1 MIAQQHR
8 TESGII
14 WPEEVA
20 PFDLHLIPTDLT
32 DSYQQELVEAV
43 NAMMAEEF
51 QILID
56 DRNLPLEEKQNEAA
70 FIGCPIEITIGKKA
84 VEGILEVKIRATEAV
99 IEVRK
104 EELVDTLNILFYSA
118 E

>member
-1 MIAQQHR
+1 MLQHR

-56 DRNLPLEEKQNEAA
+56 DRNLPLEEKQNRRLLLVVRL
-70 FIGCPIEITIGKKA
+70 KLR
-84 VEGILEVKIRATEAV
+84 LE
-99 IEVRK
+99 RK
-104 EELVDTLNILFYSA
+104 PLKGFLKSKSERQKR
-118 E
+118 